1 MGEESFFESPR
12 ANSTATHWKSQRG
25 GVASAEMCVRR
36 DTSLAGRGQRYPLY
50 STFKC
55 EQLSASLL
63 ACLDTKHFL
72 PVSKHARKTHCRKN
86 HADAAAASGV
96 LSETASEFEAEEAS
110 LPPLPLL
117 LAHCTNMGVP
127 RVKTGGES
135 VALTKWAGRVCAT
148 ELNSS
153 VKSDCTPS
161 NRGMGWRE

>member
-1 MGEESFFESPR
+1 MEITKGRRRACQSVREERHFARRR
-12 ANSTATHWKSQRG
+12 AALLTRLS
-25 GVASAEMCVRR
+25 
-36 DTSLAGRGQRYPLY
+36 

-86 HADAAAASGV
+86 HAADDAASGV
-96 LSETASEFEAEEAS
+96 LSETASEFEAEETS
-110 LPPLPLL
+110 LLFPPSLRTL
-117 LAHCTNMGVP
+117 H
-127 RVKTGGES
+127 KHGGAAGGGEDES

-161 NRGMGWRE
+161 HGGRGSENEPLVAG